1 MATENIKY
9 HEGVDFGL
17 ALIPTGNQPLDA
29 RTIVTSLPATASD
42 FTGDAAYEGMIVSLL
57 PDHKL
62 FMLTSS
68 LQDILAG
75 NALVW
80 KEVGAEQ
87 ELPSLEGYATT
98 QYVDEKF
105 AYLNSD
111 ISAVEAKADAA
122 QSKANDAYS
131 LAESAY
137 NISYTIAYTEGI
149 ENVIDTIKDIAYWI
163 NEDPAGAADL
173 ITRISSAED
182 DIAALETT
190 VAYNTASIA
199 ELEEVVSGLKN
210 YDDTEIRTLIT
221 TNSGDIDKLE
231 EVVSGLKNYDD
242 TEIRA
247 LIESNTSNISYNK
260 AKIDVLEEVV
270 SGLSNYD
277 DTEVKNSIAYNSAS
291 IDALEETVSGLKN
304 YDDAEIRGLIE
315 SNTSNIS
322 YNKAKIDV
330 LEEVVSGLS
339 NYDDAEI
346 RGLITTNT
354 NDISDIKETIK
365 EIQSSGY
372 DDTEIRALI
381 EANTSNISYNKAKI
395 ESLDLNDASIW
406 KENQTGDALI
416 VDSQNKAILN
426 ITDYT
431 SYIQTSCSLTWDKM

>member
-9 HEGVDFGL
+9 HEVVDFGL

-75 NALVW
+75 NDLVW

-98 QYVDEKF
+98 DYVDEKF

-111 ISAVEAKADAA
+111 ISTVEAKADAA

-137 NISYTIAYTEGI
+137 NISYTIAYTEGV

-163 NEDPAGAADL
+163 NEDPAGAVDL
-173 ITRISSAED
+173 ITRIASAEE
-182 DIAALETT
+182 DITALETT
-190 VAYNTASIA
+190 VAYHTASIA
-199 ELEEVVSGLKN
+199 ELETTVSGLSN
-210 YDDTEIRTLIT
+210 YDDSEIR
-221 TNSGDIDKLE
+221 G
-231 EVVSGLKNYDD
+231 
-242 TEIRA
+242 
-247 LIESNTSNISYNK
+247 LIETNTSGISYNK
-260 AKIDVLEEVV
+260 AKIDALEETV

-277 DTEVKNSIAYNSAS
+277 DSEIRGLIETNTSGISYNKEKIDALEETISGLSNYDDTDVKNLIAYNTAS

-304 YDDAEIRGLIE
+304 YDD
-315 SNTSNIS
+315 T
-322 YNKAKIDV
+322 
-330 LEEVVSGLS
+330 
-339 NYDDAEI
+339 EI

-372 DDTEIRALI
+372 DDSEIRALI
-381 EANTSNISYNKAKI
+381 EANTSEISYNKAKI